1 MGLYIQSNLL
11 GISICSCKIL
21 TTSIAFVSGIYE
33 ELLTTIDGLNLG
45 VFSTWKKK
53 GFKEMWAQYNLSFL
67 TSLFIG
73 IFISVLSL
81 AKAISYVLEVYPIL
95 TWSFFFGL
103 VVASILYI
111 GKQIKQWGGALII
124 ALLLGVVVAY
134 YITIAA
140 PVEAPDAIYFYFLSG
155 CIAIIAMILP
165 GISGAFIL
173 VILGAY
179 AMVLGALNNFIS
191 SLLEQDWE
199 GVKTNFV
206 KVFVFILGCLVGIKV
221 FSKALKWMFKNKKE
235 FTLAILTGFMIG
247 SLNKIW
253 PWKRVL
259 STRIDRHGEEQIVQA
274 DSILPSSFDGNP
286 ELAMAILFAI
296 IGFAL
301 IFLLEHFATRKT
313 VHANQD

>member
-1 MGLYIQSNLL
+1 
-11 GISICSCKIL
+11 
-21 TTSIAFVSGIYE
+21 
-33 ELLTTIDGLNLG
+33 
-45 VFSTWKKK
+45 
-53 GFKEMWAQYNLSFL
+53 
-67 TSLFIG
+67 
-73 IFISVLSL
+73 
-81 AKAISYVLEVYPIL
+81 
-95 TWSFFFGL
+95 

-165 GISGAFIL
+165 GISGSFIL

-235 FTLAILTGFMIG
+235 LTLAILTG
-247 SLNKIW
+247 
-253 PWKRVL
+253 VL